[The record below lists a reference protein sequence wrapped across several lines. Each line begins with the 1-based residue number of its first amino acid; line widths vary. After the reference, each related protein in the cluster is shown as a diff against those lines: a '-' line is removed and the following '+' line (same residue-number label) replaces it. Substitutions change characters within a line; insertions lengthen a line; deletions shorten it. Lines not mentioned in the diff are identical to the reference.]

1 MHDNET
7 NAGAI
12 TDYLP
17 SCIDAD
23 RGASAGSVGVRNQR
37 AKRQVDAC
45 DGRRSA
51 WMPAGVPSF
60 HWTGPTPNLPDRTW

>member
-1 MHDNET
+1 MHDIRT

-12 TDYLP
+12 TDSLP

-23 RGASAGSVGVRNQR
+23 RGASAGSDGVRNHR

-45 DGRRSA
+45 AGA
-51 WMPAGVPSF
+51 GLEWIPVPLPANY
-60 HWTGPTPNLPDRTW
+60 WTSPQPNHPDRTW